1 MPKIHRIAAIPGGGV
16 DPTNLEIKFD
26 LATLDGSPI
35 SCVMKYGAATQVI
48 GALGR
53 MFSELQRHVETQKGQ
68 MDAVAAETV
77 AAAHIQKDR
86 WMDLVIFQ
94 LTTPQGI
101 PYNFVMPSRV
111 ASDISD
117 RLKTESAKPHQTGSA

>member
-1 MPKIHRIAAIPGGGV
+1 
-16 DPTNLEIKFD
+16 
-26 LATLDGSPI
+26 
-35 SCVMKYGAATQVI
+35 MKYGAATQVI
-48 GALGR
+48 GAPGR
-53 MFSELQRHVETQKGQ
+53 MFSELQRYVETQGR
-68 MDAVAAETV
+68 MDAVAVETV

-101 PYNFVMPSRV
+101 PYNFVMPPQV

-117 RLKTESAKPHQTGSA
+117 RLKTESAKAHQAGSA